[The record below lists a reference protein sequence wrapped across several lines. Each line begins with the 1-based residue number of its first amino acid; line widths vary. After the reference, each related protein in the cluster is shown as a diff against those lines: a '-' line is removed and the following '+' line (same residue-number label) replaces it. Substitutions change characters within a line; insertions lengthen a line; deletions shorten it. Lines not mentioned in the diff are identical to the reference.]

1 MCRSKDSGVAQTR
14 FALSTFTLCLRQVRD
29 YAESTPTEPLAE
41 WIANFDIGIV
51 PDPA

>member
-1 MCRSKDSGVAQTR
+1 MPAKRQWRGSDPFCLVD
-14 FALSTFTLCLRQVRD
+14 LTLCLRQVPD
-29 YAESTPTEPLAE
+29 YAESTSTEPLAE